1 MHDAGVPER
10 FLRLE
15 AKSSGCSRG
24 SWTVSKMSALT
35 AARPPTSSHD
45 TFGILG
51 APIFWLYDD
60 LASSKA
66 ISKSVFVR
74 DSPAKNMSF
83 GVTPSPLRVSSAM

>member
-1 MHDAGVPER
+1 M
-10 FLRLE
+10 
-15 AKSSGCSRG
+15 
-24 SWTVSKMSALT
+24 SKMSALT
-35 AARPPTSSHD
+35 STRPPTSSHD

-74 DSPAKNMSF
+74 DSPAENMSF
-83 GVTPSPLRVSSAM
+83 AVTPSPLRVSVSYVEDPSQGM